1 MNAPSDDFMS
11 VTRLWAHLLHERC
24 KEDEAVEL
32 TCGTAR
38 GWMRVAHIT
47 IQNDN
52 VATITGE
59 DANGNFVE
67 RLCYCHALD
76 LTATIVKRRT
86 RKPQL
91 ALASKERNN
100 LCTTNSQSVN
110 A

>member
-76 LTATIVKRRT
+76 LTATIVKKT
-86 RKPQL
+86 DKKASIGFSIERK
-91 ALASKERNN
+91 E
-100 LCTTNSQSVN
+100 
-110 A
+110 